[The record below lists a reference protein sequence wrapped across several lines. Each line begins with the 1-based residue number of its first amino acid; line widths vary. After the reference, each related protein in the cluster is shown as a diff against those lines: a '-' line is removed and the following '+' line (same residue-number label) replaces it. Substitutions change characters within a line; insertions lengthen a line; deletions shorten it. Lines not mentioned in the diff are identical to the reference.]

1 MSDPPVSAHLSTDD
15 DELPTRAS
23 LLDRLRDHED
33 DRSWREFFERYWRLI
48 YRTALSE
55 GLNDAEAQ
63 DVVQEVVLQVSRQIG
78 DFRYDPSKSFKGWLL
93 RTTHWKVVD
102 QFRRRGRVPSQRETA
117 GRFNDA
123 FHDEPLPPELES
135 YWDAEWEASLWRAAL
150 AWLKHQVTD
159 EQFQIFDLHVLKE
172 RPVLEV
178 ARALGVAPA
187 TVYVVKHRL
196 SHLLKPELARLR
208 AQPL

>member
-1 MSDPPVSAHLSTDD
+1 MANDPAPVSRPSEEE
-15 DELPTRAS
+15 ELPTRAS
-23 LLDRLRDHED
+23 LLERLRDHGD
-33 DRSWREFFERYWRLI
+33 DRSWRDFFERYWRLI
-48 YRTALSE
+48 YRTARSE

-63 DVVQEVVLQVSRQIG
+63 DVVQEVILQVSRQIG
-78 DFRYDPSKSFKGWLL
+78 EFRYDPRRSFKGWLL

-102 QFRRRGRVPSQRETA
+102 QFRRRGRAPTPPDTA
-117 GRFNDA
+117 GRSAGTFP
-123 FHDEPLPPELES
+123 DESLPPELEA
-135 YWDAEWEASLWRAAL
+135 YWDAEWEAALWRTAL
-150 AWLKHQVTD
+150 AWLKQQVSD

-196 SHLLKPELARLR
+196 SRLLKPELARLR
-208 AQPL
+208 EQPL